1 MKRQHLILVT
11 LFSALALTGC
21 GSSGTPKV
29 KASTNAADQGIKF
42 AQCMREHGVAMDDPV
57 DGKIMIKSTKGD
69 QAKME
74 AAQQACKQFAPGK
87 VGNANDPAA
96 HDRDLKTAACL
107 RKNGVDVKDP
117 QPGQGLLMTAGPD
130 SAGNLDKAQKA
141 CAKELGPNV
150 SGG

>member
-1 MKRQHLILVT
+1 MKRQLILVT

-21 GSSGTPKV
+21 GSSSAPKATP
-29 KASTNAADQGIKF
+29 STNAGDSAIKF

-57 DGKIMIKSTKGD
+57 DGKIMMKTKKGD
-69 QAKME
+69 EAKMQ
-74 AAQQACKQFAPGK
+74 AAQQACKQFSPGK

-96 HDRDLKTAACL
+96 HDRDLKMAACM

-117 QPGQGLLMTAGPD
+117 QPGQGLLITGGPD

-141 CAKELGPNV
+141 CDKELGHNV